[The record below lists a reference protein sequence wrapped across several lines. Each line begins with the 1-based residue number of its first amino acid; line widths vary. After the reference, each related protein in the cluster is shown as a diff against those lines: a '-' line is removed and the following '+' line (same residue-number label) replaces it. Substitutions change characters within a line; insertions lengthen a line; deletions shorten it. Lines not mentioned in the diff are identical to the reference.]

1 MTKEE
6 YCKRMQEEEDW
17 APGWDAIDQ
26 EFERLY
32 PGVEPAHYGTDFQER
47 AMFGGDEF
55 LDGYS
60 IYPSGKGYQH
70 IVTYG
75 MSVLYADVEAFGES
89 YNGWGYEMTMK
100 LQEDR
105 VEDCLWA
112 LDFLSILARYT
123 YQSERYC
130 KVGDCIP
137 GNGTALRKGSAI
149 TAWVI
154 VSDSSAQTQD
164 TVHGKLEFLQLV
176 GITAQEA
183 AAIQA
188 DYHNLN
194 VLLDRMRADNPELVT
209 DMHRTHSY
217 L

>member
-75 MSVLYADVEAFGES
+75 MSVLYADVEAFGEP
-89 YNGWGYEMTMK
+89 YNGWG
-100 LQEDR
+100 
-105 VEDCLWA
+105 
-112 LDFLSILARYT
+112 
-123 YQSERYC
+123 
-130 KVGDCIP
+130 
-137 GNGTALRKGSAI
+137 
-149 TAWVI
+149 
-154 VSDSSAQTQD
+154 
-164 TVHGKLEFLQLV
+164 
-176 GITAQEA
+176 
-183 AAIQA
+183 
-188 DYHNLN
+188 
-194 VLLDRMRADNPELVT
+194 
-209 DMHRTHSY
+209 
-217 L
+217 